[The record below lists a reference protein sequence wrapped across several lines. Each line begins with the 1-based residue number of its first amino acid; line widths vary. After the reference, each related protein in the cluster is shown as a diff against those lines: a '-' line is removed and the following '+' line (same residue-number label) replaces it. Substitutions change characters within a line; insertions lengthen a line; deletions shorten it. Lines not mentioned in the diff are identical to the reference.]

1 MRELAWIYTVLFMT
15 ATAVLGWSVY
25 TSTQKAL
32 DQQLDSRISAEA
44 DDLLTLYQREGIN
57 GLSDEIMRQEARADL
72 NRVGFIL
79 TDSHGKRIAGSFP
92 ATTPK
97 PGWSIVLFD
106 DEEEG
111 DQKDQARAYTQ
122 VLSDGSRLAI
132 VADLESA
139 EAIGETLLLQFL
151 ITFGAM
157 LVIGTG
163 GGFLLT
169 LLLRRRLDGINQ
181 AASAIIGGDLSKRM
195 PVDGSGGEFDL
206 LSNTLN
212 KMLDRI
218 TALMENLR
226 QVSGDIAHDLRS
238 PLTRLRQQ
246 LEGGLSD
253 ALDSEERK
261 KAIEGAI
268 GQADELLAIFSALL
282 GISEIEGG
290 EIKSAFKP
298 LRLDRIMADIC
309 EAYRPSAQDTGF
321 DLSCEIDPDCTIV
334 GDRHLLGQMI
344 TNLLDNCLRHAAES
358 EKILVGLHKKDSE
371 IKLVVSD
378 NGPGIPQ
385 DRHAEMLRRFTR
397 MEGSRTTS
405 GNGLGLSLVKA
416 IADAHGARLSL
427 SENGPGLKVTII
439 FQTNSASDRTDKHA

>member
-15 ATAVLGWSVY
+15 ATAILGWAVY

-32 DQQLDSRISAEA
+32 DQQLNSRISAEA

-57 GLSDEIMRQEARADL
+57 GLSDEIMRQEARPDL

-106 DEEEG
+106 DEDEG

-151 ITFGAM
+151 IAFGAM

-195 PVDGSGGEFDL
+195 PVDGSGGEFDQ
-206 LSNTLN
+206 LSHTLN

-218 TALMENLR
+218 ATLMENLR

-238 PLTRLRQQ
+238 PLNRLRQR
-246 LEGGLSD
+246 LEGGLSED
-253 ALDSEERK
+253 LDPAGRK
-261 KAIEGAI
+261 QAIEGAI
-268 GQADELLAIFSALL
+268 GQADDLLAIFAALL

-290 EIKSAFKP
+290 QIKSTFKP
-298 LRLDRIMADIC
+298 LRLDRIVDDIC
-309 EAYRPSAQDTGF
+309 EAYQPAAQDAGF
-321 DLSCEIDPDCTIV
+321 SLSCEIDSDCTIS
-334 GDRHLLGQMI
+334 GDRHLLGQML
-344 TNLLDNCLRHAAES
+344 TNLLDNCLRHS
-358 EKILVGLHKKDSE
+358 MQGSQIFVQLLNKDNRVE
-371 IKLVVSD
+371 LIVSD
-378 NGPGIPQ
+378 DGPGIPEG
-385 DRHAEMLRRFTR
+385 RRAEMLRRFAR
-397 MEGSRTTS
+397 MEASRTTS

-427 SENGPGLKVTII
+427 SDNQPGLKVTIDFKSSRAPI
-439 FQTNSASDRTDKHA
+439 RTISHA